1 MKGFSKMDTNKLQNI
16 VSQKNERLERE
27 ALNNAEA
34 IIEQIAVKQDLIV
47 KTTKEITELQEE
59 LRQLEIRQ
67 LDPNKILG

>member
-1 MKGFSKMDTNKLQNI
+1 MDTNKLQNI